1 MTCVREAKSPA
12 YRSRSRLVER
22 GRPRRGPSS
31 TVTALQSNGSA
42 ITLFLDIGQG
52 SGLAAASGVRPFL
65 PPILAASLGRAD
77 LGVNFS
83 GGDFAFLESIGFI
96 AVLAVF
102 AVLAYAVKL
111 PPPLLAGLAIA
122 LGALLFAGSL
132 TEGDREGWVGLP
144 LGAACAALAWY
155 ASVRF
160 FARAGARLE
169 ADAGATNGLRPH
181 LLRAYG
187 DLLALSLALVSVAVP
202 PLAFGALGVFVL
214 LLLRGRATEGRKYE
228 GLRILR

>member
-1 MTCVREAKSPA
+1 M
-12 YRSRSRLVER
+12 
-22 GRPRRGPSS
+22 
-31 TVTALQSNGSA
+31 
-42 ITLFLDIGQG
+42 DIGQG

-83 GGDFAFLESIGFI
+83 GGDFAFLESIAFI
-96 AVLAVF
+96 AIMALLAL
-102 AVLAYAVKL
+102 AAYAANL
-111 PPPLLAGLAIA
+111 PPPLLAALAIG

-155 ASVRF
+155 ASARF
-160 FARAGARLE
+160 FARAGARIE
-169 ADAGATNGLRPH
+169 TVGFIG
-181 LLRAYG
+181 AYG
-187 DLLALSLALVSVAVP
+187 DLIALSLAVVSVVIP
-202 PLAFGALGVFVL
+202 PLAFGALAAFVL
-214 LLLRGRATEGRKYE
+214 LLLRGRAAEGRKYE